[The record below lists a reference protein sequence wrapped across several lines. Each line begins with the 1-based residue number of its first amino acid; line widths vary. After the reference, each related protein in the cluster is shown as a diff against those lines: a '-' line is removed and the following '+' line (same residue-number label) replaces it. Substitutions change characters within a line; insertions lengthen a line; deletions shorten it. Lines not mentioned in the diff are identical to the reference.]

1 MKREIETQNFSFRV
15 PKQTLEKCRYM
26 ARYDCRSVAS
36 MIRVILEEQ
45 ITVFERENGEIRL

>member
-1 MKREIETQNFSFRV
+1 MKRGIETQNFSFRV
-15 PKQTLEKCRYM
+15 SKQTLKKCRYM

-45 ITVFERENGEIRL
+45 ITAFERENGEIRI